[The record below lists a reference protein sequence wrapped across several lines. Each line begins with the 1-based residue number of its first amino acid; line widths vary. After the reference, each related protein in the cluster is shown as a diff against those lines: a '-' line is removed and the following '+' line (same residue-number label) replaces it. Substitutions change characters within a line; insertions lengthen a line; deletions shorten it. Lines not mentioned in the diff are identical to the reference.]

1 MQKNVVEIGR
11 DFLADFVGFERGVL
25 YTFKKLLID
34 PYEVVE
40 AYKVKDPRI
49 CTPFSLIVLVF
60 SLFFFV
66 SLQTGLDD
74 VIFAKA
80 DKMAS
85 KTGILW
91 IGTVA
96 PFLWSNLT
104 LLLSCYVVMTCAFL
118 SIFTRKLELS
128 FYDHVVA
135 NLYNL
140 AIIMAPTTLLVLLLP
155 LIDFDFDIF
164 NLMVIALSV
173 VILYL
178 KKIRLRILFYYRE
191 DVRHQ
196 LKKPMFFSGMLMA
209 VVVLIPFILVIIR
222 SRM

>member
-1 MQKNVVEIGR
+1 M
-11 DFLADFVGFERGVL
+11 
-25 YTFKKLLID
+25 YTFRKLLID

-40 AYKVKDPRI
+40 AYKYKDPRI

-140 AIIMAPTTLLVLLLP
+140 AIIMAPTTILILFLP

-164 NLMVIALSV
+164 NLMIIGLSI
-173 VILYL
+173 VILFL

-191 DVRHQ
+191 DVRNQ

-209 VVVLIPFILVIIR
+209 LVVLIPFILLVIR
-222 SRM
+222 SRI